1 MLSRK
6 NILGRVHTIEECNG
20 SIWWKSALDVEAWK
34 WKSAM
39 EEHSYN
45 DRHEKSIGLIQVSAD
60 TVSILAFV

>member
-1 MLSRK
+1 M
-6 NILGRVHTIEECNG
+6 VEECIGCG

-39 EEHSYN
+39 EEYSYN

-60 TVSILAFV
+60 LVHTVSILAFV